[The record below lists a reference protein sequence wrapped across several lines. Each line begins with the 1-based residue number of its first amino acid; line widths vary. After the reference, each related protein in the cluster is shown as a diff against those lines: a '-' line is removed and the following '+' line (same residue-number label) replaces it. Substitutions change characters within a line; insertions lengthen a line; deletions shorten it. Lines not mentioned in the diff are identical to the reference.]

1 MSRPK
6 SAAVNDVDIAD
17 ILDQKYPYYIDNGKG
32 DIDPP
37 LIQSDRVRQN
47 IKVGLPVNEKLSYS
61 IILLLEHN
69 ILPTSIPKALSL
81 QLDIWPVAC
90 MMQAESSQM
99 VPGVHSGIRLLP
111 KLIQMFTVYASM
123 FEKRYWNST
132 AAWYICLFHWL
143 SNITP
148 YSTRCYFQW
157 KFMQICGQAFG
168 YFQWT

>member
-37 LIQSDRVRQN
+37 LIQSDR
-47 IKVGLPVNEKLSYS
+47 VGLPVNEKLSYS

-123 FEKRYWNST
+123 FEERYWNST

-148 YSTRCYFQW
+148 YMRCYFQW

>member
-37 LIQSDRVRQN
+37 LIQSDRVKQN

-81 QLDIWPVAC
+81 QLDIPLVCDPSPVRCKQKAVKWFLV
-90 MMQAESSQM
+90 S
-99 VPGVHSGIRLLP
+99 I
-111 KLIQMFTVYASM
+111 
-123 FEKRYWNST
+123 
-132 AAWYICLFHWL
+132 AAFVCCP
-143 SNITP
+143 S
-148 YSTRCYFQW
+148 
-157 KFMQICGQAFG
+157 
-168 YFQWT
+168 